1 MSKRPQ
7 ISVTPRTE
15 SAFDIDE
22 IIRKRLAGNPF
33 GVGTTEIP
41 MREPGKWATYLANG
55 DLPENV
61 TPESIGFSVNDA
73 GALCRGTR
81 GQEIVYKQPAEV
93 RAQIQA
99 AKTAA
104 NMKGMGSAKTVKQ
117 AMVEAAGASLGDE
130 AATSL
135 NQHLHVTGQDT
146 RGPLG
151 AA

>member
-1 MSKRPQ
+1 
-7 ISVTPRTE
+7 
-15 SAFDIDE
+15 
-22 IIRKRLAGNPF
+22 
-33 GVGTTEIP
+33 
-41 MREPGKWATYLANG
+41 
-55 DLPENV
+55 
-61 TPESIGFSVNDA
+61 VNEA

-93 RAQIQA
+93 RQQIQA

-104 NMKGMGSAKTVKQ
+104 NMRGMGTASKVKQ
-117 AMVEAAGASLGDE
+117 SIVEAASGSLGDE